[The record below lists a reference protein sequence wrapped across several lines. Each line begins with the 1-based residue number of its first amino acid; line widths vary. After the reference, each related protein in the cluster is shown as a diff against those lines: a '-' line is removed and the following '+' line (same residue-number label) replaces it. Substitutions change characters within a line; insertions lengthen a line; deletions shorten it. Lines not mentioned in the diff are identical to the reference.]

1 MKLVLLEG
9 LPKYEGINE
18 AKTLKQ
24 GLKLMM
30 KAYDQRRIRVKE
42 IKEHTAETKQDFL
55 NWLQKDTDFLMFLAT
70 AVMILEI
77 QF

>member
-30 KAYDQRRIRVKE
+30 KGYDGRRVRGKKIVER
-42 IKEHTAETKQDFL
+42 TRYFSL
-55 NWLQKDTDFLMFLAT
+55 
-70 AVMILEI
+70 
-77 QF
+77 